1 VHGQYVYVSKLC
13 HRTIGYVRS
22 SVTEPKATF
31 TVRLSKDLH
40 GNTVAPLFH
49 SQGDYTAK
57 SKPAGTMPSQGARVD
72 VQAASDSRLS
82 KILDGETPF
91 VVGRVGEGKLVDN
104 DGKVRELARFMG
116 PDGPKCA

>member
-1 VHGQYVYVSKLC
+1 MINSSGLVRRRCRRAAPLVCLVGLIWLALSACSPRFPPGGVAMVDGQYVYVSKLC

-49 SQGDYTAK
+49 SQGDYTA
-57 SKPAGTMPSQGARVD
+57 
-72 VQAASDSRLS
+72 
-82 KILDGETPF
+82 
-91 VVGRVGEGKLVDN
+91 
-104 DGKVRELARFMG
+104 
-116 PDGPKCA
+116 